1 MSGIFSTLFVGIL
14 AIQNVVAYPNSSP
27 ANLGKRDLNSW
38 IASESTYAFNE
49 LICNIG
55 SGGCNS
61 GGVASGLVI
70 ASPSKSNP
78 DYWYTWT
85 RDSALVFKYIFD
97 RFQSGYTAS
106 LQTQLQN
113 YIVAQA
119 KIQGVS
125 NPAGSLSDGSGLG
138 EAKYYVDMSP
148 YTGGWGR
155 PQRDGPGLRAA
166 VLIGYGNWLVDNGYT
181 ATAQN
186 QGGFDLWEEV
196 NGNSFFTTAA
206 QHRALVEGIQ
216 FAARIGKTCNN
227 CATVAPQILCYQQSY
242 WTSSGN
248 YIVSNLNVNNGR
260 SGKDANSIL
269 TSIHNFDPAAGCDAS
284 TFQPC
289 SDRALANHKAV
300 TDSFRSIY
308 SINSG
313 IPQGVAVAVGRYAED
328 TYYGGNPWYL
338 NTFAAAE
345 QLYDAVYQW
354 NRIGSL
360 TITSVSLNFF
370 KDIYPSAAVGT
381 YASSTA
387 TFTSIISATKTYA
400 DGYMAKAQQYT
411 PSNGA
416 LAEQYSRSNG
426 APLSAADLTWS
437 YAALLSAADRRA
449 GIVPRSWGSS
459 AANTVPGSCSS
470 PSFGGSYTSATNTGF
485 PASQPP
491 VTTAVPTST
500 GGTTTAPTGTTTT
513 DGTSCPTPTT
523 CEICQVCPTC
533 PSGGTVV
540 PVTFNELVT
549 TQVGQTIKIV
559 GSIPELGSWN
569 TGSAIAL
576 SGSGYTNSNPLW
588 SITVNLAAG
597 TTFQYKF
604 INVAS
609 NGAVTW
615 ESDPNRQYTV
625 AAIASSSWR

>member
-1 MSGIFSTLFVGIL
+1 MSGILSTLFVGIL
-14 AIQNVVAYPNSSP
+14 AVQNVVAYPNSSP
-27 ANLGKRDLNSW
+27 SNLGKRDLNSW
-38 IASESTYAFNE
+38 IASETTYAFNE

-70 ASPSKSNP
+70 ASPSKSDP

-97 RFQSGYTAS
+97 KFQNGYTAS

-125 NPAGSLSDGSGLG
+125 NPSGSLSDGSGLG

-196 NGNSFFTTAA
+196 NGKSFFTTAA
-206 QHRALVEGIQ
+206 QHRALVEGIA

-242 WTSSGN
+242 WSSSGN
-248 YIVSNLNVNNGR
+248 YIISNLDVNNGR
-260 SGKDANSIL
+260 TGKDANSIL

-313 IPQGVAVAVGRYAED
+313 IAQGVAVAVGRYAED

-354 NRIGSL
+354 KRLGSL
-360 TITSVSLNFF
+360 TITSVSLSFF

-381 YASSTA
+381 YASSTT
-387 TFTSIISATKTYA
+387 TFTSIVSAVTTYA
-400 DGYMAKAQQYT
+400 DGYMSKAQQYT
-411 PSNGA
+411 PSSGA
-416 LAEQYSRSNG
+416 LAEQYSRSTG

-437 YAALLSAADRRA
+437 YAAFLSAADRRA
-449 GIVPRSWGSS
+449 GIVPASWGSS

-470 PSFGGSYTSATNTGF
+470 PAYSGSYTSATNTGF

-500 GGTTTAPTGTTTT
+500 GVTTAPTGTTATGTT
-513 DGTSCPTPTT
+513 TSDATCPTPTA
-523 CEICQVCPTC
+523 CEVCPTC
-533 PSGGTVV
+533 PSAGAIA
-540 PVTFNELVT
+540 VTFNELVT
-549 TQVGQTIKIV
+549 TVAGQTIKVV
-559 GSIPELGSWN
+559 GSIAELGSWN
-569 TGSAIAL
+569 TASAISL
-576 SGSGYTNSNPLW
+576 SASAYTTSNPLW
-588 SITVNLAAG
+588 SVTLNLAPG
-597 TTFQYKF
+597 TTFEYKF
-604 INVAS
+604 IKVS
-609 NGAVTW
+609 STGAVTW
-615 ESDPNRQYTV
+615 ESDPNRSYTV
-625 AAIASSSWR
+625 AAVAGGSWR

>member
-14 AIQNVVAYPNSSP
+14 AIQNVVGYPNSSP

-125 NPAGSLSDGSGLG
+125 NPAGTLSDGSGLG

-181 ATAQN
+181 ATAQSIIWPVVAN
-186 QGGFDLWEEV
+186 DLAYVVQYWQADL
-196 NGNSFFTTAA
+196 TC
-206 QHRALVEGIQ
+206 
-216 FAARIGKTCNN
+216 GK
-227 CATVAPQILCYQQSY
+227 
-242 WTSSGN
+242 
-248 YIVSNLNVNNGR
+248 R
-260 SGKDANSIL
+260 
-269 TSIHNFDPAAGCDAS
+269 
-284 TFQPC
+284 C